1 MMTKAEVGVKL
12 EKPPSDGMFVTYI
25 NARTGGTT
33 APARDADGF
42 RKPHNVA
49 VDEKFYVK
57 VQGGGPQMPLM
68 IYDET
73 RQCMFSYPPE
83 LPGFAQMREKVL
95 AEPAF
100 QGRKTYMKAS
110 FDGNGV
116 CTVYPT
122 TATLKK
128 W

>member
-1 MMTKAEVGVKL
+1 MAKSSESGVKL
-12 EKPPSDGMFVTYI
+12 ERPPSDGMFVTTL
-25 NARTGGTT
+25 NFGTRQAS
-33 APARDADGF
+33 APVKDSDGF
-42 RKPHNVA
+42 TKPAHVA

-57 VQGGGPQMPLM
+57 CQGGGPNMPIM

-73 RQCMFSYPPE
+73 RQCTFNYPPG
-83 LPGFAQMREKVL
+83 LAGFEEIRAKIN

-110 FDGNGV
+110 FDSAGV
-116 CTVYPT
+116 CTIYPS
-122 TATLKK
+122 TATLKR